1 MNDPETEKNILE
13 QILTEEKQKKDA
25 LVSSVEMTDA
35 AKDETAATADQTVA
49 VHTEVVSKVE
59 KEMGDKVLRFK
70 GNIGI
75 KYCLSILKDFS
86 HCFHLTLQLSIFL
99 TII

>member
-35 AKDETAATADQTVA
+35 AQDETAATAA
-49 VHTEVVSKVE
+49 
-59 KEMGDKVLRFK
+59 
-70 GNIGI
+70 
-75 KYCLSILKDFS
+75 
-86 HCFHLTLQLSIFL
+86 
-99 TII
+99 